1 MNTLINYLFENKEW
15 IFSGIGIL
23 ALSTI
28 GSILVKLFSKKKNT
42 NKIELKQINKNS
54 SHGTQ
59 IGMQTNN
66 YYKEK
71 TYERHINTNDSRK

>member
-1 MNTLINYLFENKEW
+1 MDTLINYLSENKEW

-23 ALSTI
+23 ALTTI
-28 GSILVKLFSKKKNT
+28 GSILVKLFSKKKTT
-42 NKIELKQINKNS
+42 NKNEMKQINKNS

-59 IGMQTNN
+59 IGIQTNN

-71 TYERHINTNDSRK
+71 AHERHITTNDSRK